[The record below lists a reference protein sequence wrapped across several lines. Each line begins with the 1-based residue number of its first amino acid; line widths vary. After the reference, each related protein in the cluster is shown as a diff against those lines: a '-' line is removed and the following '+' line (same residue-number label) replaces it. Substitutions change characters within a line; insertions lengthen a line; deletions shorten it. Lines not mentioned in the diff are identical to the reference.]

1 MIGPIVRHPRIVV
14 ILEVDCSAED
24 GPVPRDHFIQAVC
37 LEGDMM
43 QRGSDDRHCWPPKLF
58 PSLTAIVMRFP
69 AHCWFACFAGQLSEQ
84 SLRTGESS
92 VDGMSAWVETG
103 HFGESERCPLYPQ
116 KRPLIECP
124 RMFALCQLRTHASQ
138 QKVCHSITSSASTRR
153 LCGSSFSSIPF
164 LIPVITCCF
173 RGFPTTPFQKSK
185 KLTD

>member
-24 GPVPRDHFIQAVC
+24 APVPRDHFIQAGR

-58 PSLTAIVMRFP
+58 PSLNAIVMRFP

-92 VDGMSAWVETG
+92 VDGIFAWVKSG
-103 HFGESERCPLYPQ
+103 HFGVSERRPLYPQ
-116 KRPLIECP
+116 KRTLIE
-124 RMFALCQLRTHASQ
+124 RAGMDGAQMKRL
-138 QKVCHSITSSASTRR
+138 TR
-153 LCGSSFSSIPF
+153 
-164 LIPVITCCF
+164 
-173 RGFPTTPFQKSK
+173 
-185 KLTD
+185 KLQ